1 MKKYLFGL
9 GPMLVGGGL
18 MFVLMHG
25 EVSADDLNKVKCEKL
40 NIYGHLG
47 SASVISYCIAKCL
60 AKIPERRF
68 QSISS
73 LTYYLDNHKNIDTIS
88 EKWEY
93 FNKPNLLT

>member
-1 MKKYLFGL
+1 MFTGL
-9 GPMLVGGGL
+9 PP
-18 MFVLMHG
+18 FFPDA
-25 EVSADDLNKVKCEKL
+25 SAENERDSVREKHLNTQIPDATAKNPL
-40 NIYGHLG
+40 IP
-47 SASVISYCIAKCL
+47 SVISYCIAKCL

-73 LTYYLDNHKNIDTIS
+73 LAYYLDNHKNIDTIS